1 MSASIEDM
9 FHQTEL
15 YPGSK
20 QKRRFLGLQKPSHEP
35 KEWEEANYTL
45 KTLPDIGEMRMYTI
59 GAVAK
64 SVGVSVPT
72 IRLWIDKQFIPDAP
86 YKLPSTM
93 VVRGEQTSGRRLYTA
108 PYIHALVRIMR
119 EHGLLGTRPVLWEEN
134 PQATDDILN
143 EWKRI
148 KRTTTGGSE

>member
-1 MSASIEDM
+1 MSSSIEEM
-9 FHQTEL
+9 FQQTEL

-20 QKRRFLGLQKPSHEP
+20 QKRRFLGLQKPDYEP

-45 KTLPDIGEMRMYTI
+45 KTLPKIGEVRMYTI

-72 IRLWIDKQFIPDAP
+72 IRLWISKQYIPDAP

-93 VVRGEQTSGRRLYTA
+93 VVRGEQTDGRRLYTA
-108 PYIHALVRIMR
+108 PYIHSLVRIMR
-119 EHGLLGTRPVLWEEN
+119 EHGLLGQRPVPWEET
-134 PQATDDILN
+134 PDASEDILE